1 MKKFALI
8 VIIAALCTFMA
19 ATIASAD
26 GKGWKG
32 FHGEYAMTS
41 AGFCL
46 YSFSAFAP
54 GMKACDGTGSPLTC
68 WGAQLVADGV
78 WSFGRDGKGAFT
90 GSQYGMAPPP
100 YAVANVLPVDLE
112 FDFTYTVTNDGVI
125 TAAIVPGTFFGTWMA
140 GGNEGKRYTVDIFN
154 FYGMVSKDR
163 RIITLNSANE
173 LQHYTSP
180 DLPTVS
186 FYGICNVSRTLIR
199 VDH

>member
-1 MKKFALI
+1 MKKLALI
-8 VIIAALCTFMA
+8 VIIAALSTFMSA
-19 ATIASAD
+19 AVVSAD
-26 GKGWKG
+26 GKDWKG

-46 YSFSAFAP
+46 FSFSPFSP
-54 GMKACDGTGSPLTC
+54 GTTACAGNTTPLTC
-68 WGAQLVADGV
+68 WGAQLVADGF

-100 YAVANVLPVDLE
+100 YAAANVLPVDLE

-140 GGNEGKRYTVDIFN
+140 GPNVGKKYTVDLFN
-154 FYGMVSKDR
+154 FYEMVSTDR
-163 RIITLNSANE
+163 KIITLNSANE

-180 DLPTVS
+180 DLPALS
-186 FYGICNVSRTLIR
+186 FYKICNVSHTLIR
-199 VDH
+199 IDH